1 MPLLVTNLSDE
12 VEANVE
18 AGRTLWVEV
27 GRQWLAEEGKR
38 DKRVKDM
45 VEFPSDPPAHYPGG
59 GKVILRILL

>member
-1 MPLLVTNLSDE
+1 M
-12 VEANVE
+12 
-18 AGRTLWVEV
+18 WVEV
-27 GRQWLAEEGKR
+27 GLQWLAEEGKR